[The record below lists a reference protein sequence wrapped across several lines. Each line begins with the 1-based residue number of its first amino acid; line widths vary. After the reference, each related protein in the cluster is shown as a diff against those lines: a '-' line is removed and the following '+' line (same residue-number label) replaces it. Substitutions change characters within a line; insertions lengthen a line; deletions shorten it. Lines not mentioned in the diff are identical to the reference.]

1 MDENFCIDANLIE
14 KKINKKT
21 KAIVPVH
28 YSGYMS
34 DMIKIKKISQKYKLP
49 IVEDACQSILASQ
62 NGKKA
67 GTIGEFGT
75 FSLHPLKNLNVWSDG
90 GIITFNK
97 KNILKIITFKKPRF
111 IK

>member
-34 DMIKIKKISQKYKLP
+34 DIIKIKKISQKYKLP

-62 NGKKA
+62 NGKKQA
-67 GTIGEFGT
+67 Q
-75 FSLHPLKNLNVWSDG
+75 
-90 GIITFNK
+90 
-97 KNILKIITFKKPRF
+97 
-111 IK
+111 